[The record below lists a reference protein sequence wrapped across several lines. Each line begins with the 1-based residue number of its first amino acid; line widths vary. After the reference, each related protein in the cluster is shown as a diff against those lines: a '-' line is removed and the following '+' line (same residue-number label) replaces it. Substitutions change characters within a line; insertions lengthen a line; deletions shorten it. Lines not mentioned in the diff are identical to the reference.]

1 MSADAC
7 ISYQT
12 LCEALENLEK
22 DLHEHIHLENNIL
35 FPKALA
41 MEDALEPI
49 VMEIENRTTTVP
61 SENYLP
67 DVVSRYPA
75 TRAVFD
81 RYGLQGCG
89 GRLGPAEQVGWF
101 AGYMEWHSTSCSLN

>member
-1 MSADAC
+1 
-7 ISYQT
+7 
-12 LCEALENLEK
+12 
-22 DLHEHIHLENNIL
+22 
-35 FPKALA
+35 
-41 MEDALEPI
+41 
-49 VMEIENRTTTVP
+49 MEIENRTTTVTA
-61 SENYLP
+61 ENYLP

-101 AGYMEWHSTSCSLN
+101 ARLHGVALDKLLAELNEAARESDPVSEFSSSIADSIYRPFFLAGIATVQRKGQASGR